1 MNRTSLP
8 TRRWRSGVAAVA
20 IAAASFTM
28 TACGAEEAGE
38 GGVIEQEEGGEGEG
52 GEEEEEGY

>member
-8 TRRWRSGVAAVA
+8 TRRWRTGVAAVA

-28 TACGAEEAGE
+28 TACGGEAGE
-38 GGVIEQEEGGEGEG
+38 EGGVMEQEEGGEDEG
-52 GEEEEEGY
+52 GEEEDD

>member
-28 TACGAEEAGE
+28 TACGAEEAAE
-38 GGVIEQEEGGEGEG
+38 DGGIVEQEEGGEGG
-52 GEEEEEGY
+52 GMEEEDD